1 MKQETTTD
9 HLDELLESASAESLD
24 RYLKTQVDHM
34 IASDNAFG
42 EYVKKLIREKKM
54 IQKNVFLGA
63 GIDEKTGY
71 KYLSGEKHT
80 SQRDIIIRICLAS
93 HMSLKECERALK
105 LYGMSPLYAK
115 VDRDA
120 ALIIAFNKRC
130 YEIGDVNE
138 ILNRYHLEP
147 LYEPFISE

>member
-54 IQKNVFLGA
+54 TQKNVFLGA

-71 KYLSGEKHT
+71 K
-80 SQRDIIIRICLAS
+80 
-93 HMSLKECERALK
+93 
-105 LYGMSPLYAK
+105 
-115 VDRDA
+115 
-120 ALIIAFNKRC
+120 
-130 YEIGDVNE
+130 
-138 ILNRYHLEP
+138 
-147 LYEPFISE
+147 